1 MVIKLKVKG
10 NILGIDIG
18 TNTIS
23 FALVKNDGK
32 KSKILELDSIPTPRC
47 AVNNGEIENF
57 LAIGAEIKKYLTG
70 FKYKYKSISMSI
82 GSPQIIIRD
91 FNINKVKKKEIESA
105 VIEEVSNTYKGV
117 TDSHD
122 ISYKVTQED
131 SNGIKGIVAMC
142 PKNIVE
148 DYMKIAY
155 EFSGNLKYID
165 VSANCISKAVEV
177 YVNTN
182 IKTGNVIIVDI
193 GVQKSIVNIISNGVL
208 ALSRQVPNGGI
219 DLDKLIVKEFNISY
233 EEAEEKKKDGYRDD
247 LEQSEIDLF
256 IKTAYSGIE
265 QEISRTM
272 NFFVQ
277 NMSKQGIHKLMLI
290 GGGCRIPGIDK
301 YFQNVFKVPTII
313 LGHSDFVNVKM
324 KKIEELSMYM
334 SAIGAAIR
342 ED

>member
-1 MVIKLKVKG
+1 MNLKVKG

-18 TNTIS
+18 TSKIA
-23 FALVKNDGK
+23 FALVKNEGRK
-32 KSKILELDSIPTPRC
+32 TQILELDSIPTPKG
-47 AVNNGEIENF
+47 AINNGEVENF
-57 LAIGAEIKKYLTG
+57 LAIGAEIKKYLATT
-70 FKYKYKSISMSI
+70 KYKYKAISMSV

-91 FNINKVKKKEIESA
+91 FNIKKVKKKEIESA
-105 VIEEVSNTYKGV
+105 VIEDISNTYKGV
-117 TDSHD
+117 AESHD
-122 ISYKVTQED
+122 ISYKITQED

-155 EFSGNLKYID
+155 EFDGNLKYID
-165 VSANCISKAVEV
+165 VSANCISKSVETH
-177 YVNTN
+177 VNKN

-219 DLDKLIVKEFNISY
+219 DFDKLVVKEFNISY
-233 EEAEEKKKDGYRDD
+233 EEAEEKKREGYKGT
-247 LEQSEIDLF
+247 LEQSEIDIF

-272 NFFVQ
+272 NFFIQ
-277 NMSKQGIHKLMLI
+277 NMSKQGVHKLMLI
-290 GGGCRIPGIDK
+290 GGGAKIPGIDK
-301 YFQNVFKVPTII
+301 YFQDIFKVPTII
-313 LGHSDFVNVKM
+313 LGPSDFVNVKM

-334 SAIGAAIR
+334 PAIGAAIR